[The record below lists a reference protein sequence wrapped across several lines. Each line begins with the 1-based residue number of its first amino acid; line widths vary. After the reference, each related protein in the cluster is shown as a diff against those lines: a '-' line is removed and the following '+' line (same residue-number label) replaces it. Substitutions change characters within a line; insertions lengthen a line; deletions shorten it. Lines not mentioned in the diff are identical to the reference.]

1 MFQMDCRLLVDN
13 LEMVLQLA
21 KKGCTQPTVSWECMA
36 TFSTGERKKSPK
48 GDKRS
53 TETLLI
59 LRTFEAA
66 ILFAVFFAEC

>member
-1 MFQMDCRLLVDN
+1 
-13 LEMVLQLA
+13 
-21 KKGCTQPTVSWECMA
+21 MA
-36 TFSTGERKKSPK
+36 TFSTGEKEKRPK

-66 ILFAVFFAEC
+66 ILFAVFFAEW